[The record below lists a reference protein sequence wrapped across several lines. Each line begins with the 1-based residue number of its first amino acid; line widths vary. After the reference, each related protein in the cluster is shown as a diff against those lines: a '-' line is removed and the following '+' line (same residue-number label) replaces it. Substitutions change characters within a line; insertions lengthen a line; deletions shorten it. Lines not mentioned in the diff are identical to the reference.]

1 VFLPLVCLFAQSLHF
16 STQRVSSLLRACL
29 QIAVL
34 DQDGP
39 ELLIFVPLDQD
50 EFIMPLFKLCLLVNL
65 LIDLL
70 ILAFFG

>member
-1 VFLPLVCLFAQSLHF
+1 
-16 STQRVSSLLRACL
+16 
-29 QIAVL
+29 
-34 DQDGP
+34 
-39 ELLIFVPLDQD
+39 LDQD